1 MFKKQPFSLNKTKKE
16 PQSSLDLSNNE
27 RDEARP
33 EGKINLLVDLRQQI
47 AKAKQAKIEAEKN

>member
-1 MFKKQPFSLNKTKKE
+1 M
-16 PQSSLDLSNNE
+16 DLSNNE
-27 RDEARP
+27 RGEARP